1 MLLEAYG
8 FWTFAQIA
16 LTAAIAAYTAAGLL
30 LILSILGLAH
40 LRRTTPDTELLPN
53 IARHTPITT

>member
-1 MLLEAYG
+1 MLLEAYS

-16 LTAAIAAYTAAGLL
+16 LIAAYTAAGLL
-30 LILSILGLAH
+30 LILSILGLVH
-40 LRRTTPDTELLPN
+40 LRRTTPDTEVLPN